1 MHAKVYEAD
10 AFALPRRVFSLRNAF
25 LLAEASSAVAETL
38 LRKLAVR
45 SVEDV
50 DD

>member
-25 LLAEASSAVAETL
+25 SSAVAETL

-50 DD
+50 ED